1 MYPLVE
7 RYLESGSTQKVFC
20 ARHGLS
26 VFVLNYWLKKYRQ
39 ENPAG
44 FIEMPLPLEASAEA
58 FAEVLF
64 MDGTRLRFMSVVSPD
79 YLERLLR

>member
-7 RYLESGSTQKVFC
+7 CYLESGSTQKAFC
-20 ARHGLS
+20 ARHDLS

-39 ENPAG
+39 ENSAG
-44 FIEMPLPLEASAEA
+44 FIEMPLPPEAPAEA
-58 FAEVLF
+58 FAEVF
-64 MDGTRLRFMSVVSPD
+64 FIDGTRLRFMSAVSPD